1 MLIRIHKS
9 SHVLFHPQDLL
20 HLEEQKLFILFIFPS
35 YIQLTLLCDKI
46 LATFITFL
54 F

>member
-1 MLIRIHKS
+1 MLIRILKS

-20 HLEEQKLFILFIFPS
+20 HLEEQKIFILFIFPS
-35 YIQLTLLCDKI
+35 YIQSTLLCDKI
-46 LATFITFL
+46 LVTFTKSL